1 MRKVLAVGCFVI
13 GCLVVAGATSWL
25 IAALSGDVRLPSN
38 PAERFLAVA
47 GFIVWGVVLIV
58 TLDRYTTY
66 KYPALLRVTPV
77 GIGLARMVLAVLAAV
92 FLISVVATYFD
103 EAPSSKWLVWK
114 FGSLFLLTGSYIS
127 LHWAFR
133 PENIFASNILS
144 ELTNPGLLLP
154 VLRWMGL
161 RKSSESRQ
169 DLSDEEDQPEDDI
182 DRGSLSK
189 KSDRDSRVI

>member
-103 EAPSSKWLVWK
+103 
-114 FGSLFLLTGSYIS
+114 
-127 LHWAFR
+127 
-133 PENIFASNILS
+133 
-144 ELTNPGLLLP
+144 
-154 VLRWMGL
+154 
-161 RKSSESRQ
+161 
-169 DLSDEEDQPEDDI
+169 
-182 DRGSLSK
+182 
-189 KSDRDSRVI
+189 